1 MEALCL
7 AHPDGTEATT
17 DASPW
22 FGRDRGDHGRESV
35 VRKEQTHCSCSSIL
49 WILVIRTD
57 NRRMGAPEVGGLEPR
72 ALSGAGFARRIIMRR
87 QPTNSVPP
95 RAFWGPARLFR

>member
-1 MEALCL
+1 MLHEKDE
-7 AHPDGTEATT
+7 DGAC
-17 DASPW
+17 
-22 FGRDRGDHGRESV
+22 GGDFHLDFSSGSRPRLEDFRP